1 MFKGRS
7 VCGRAAFDVFTYKN
21 VTSQPA
27 LLFHMECE
35 RFTKRLISSLV
46 EFYTIKVN
54 AFSRMHLEWF
64 WKDERRGWFCASAA
78 GAQAPG
84 NCGHGMLVGA

>member
-21 VTSQPA
+21 VTSQLA
-27 LLFHMECE
+27 LLFHIECE

-64 WKDERRGWFCASAA
+64 QKDERRGWFKVPAA
-78 GAQAPG
+78 ATSTR
-84 NCGHGMLVGA
+84 

>member
-27 LLFHMECE
+27 LLFHIECE

-46 EFYTIKVN
+46 EFYTIKVD
-54 AFSRMHLEWF
+54 AFSRMHLECVQEG
-64 WKDERRGWFCASAA
+64 ERRGW
-78 GAQAPG
+78 
-84 NCGHGMLVGA
+84 L